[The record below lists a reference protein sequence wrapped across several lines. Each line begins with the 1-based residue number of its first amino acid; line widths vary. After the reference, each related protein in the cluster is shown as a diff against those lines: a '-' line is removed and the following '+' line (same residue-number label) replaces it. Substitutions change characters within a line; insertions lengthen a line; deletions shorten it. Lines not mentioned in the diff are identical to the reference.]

1 MSENDERRA
10 AEVVAQVWNELEIGL
25 LEGLLDDRVRY
36 RSLGVEMVLEGRG
49 EVLAHLE
56 RKMELIGLVG
66 EEARIVAQLAR
77 VRHGGV
83 TRWVALSS
91 QGSMPR
97 SAVFLPTVDEAGLIV
112 SIEVLTDAET
122 LAAVLPVEAP
132 S

>member
-1 MSENDERRA
+1 MSEHDERHA
-10 AEVVAQVWNELEIGL
+10 AEVVAQAWNELETGR

-66 EEARIVAQLAR
+66 EDARIVARLAR

-91 QGSMPR
+91 QGGVPR
-97 SAVFLPTVDEAGLIV
+97 SAVFLPSVDEAGLIV
-112 SIEVLTDAET
+112 SIDVLTDAEV
-122 LAAVLPVEAP
+122 LAAAEPVEAP